1 MESKIKLMM
10 MEKLPSHLIIDH
22 IDKNISDDIYNYD
35 SSYESYESIMIDCFA
50 YNYPDVAEYIYNR
63 GGFVFLKNN
72 QPIIDY
78 INESIIS
85 GNVNFK
91 FLDWLIHNHFIDKF
105 ITSSLYEKS
114 IDDNYE
120 SIESY
125 ISSILNI
132 LILQNPPNIKFVDWI
147 IDYFPF
153 LSHSQ
158 YDTIIYIGYKSDIDT
173 MIRYINYY
181 NYSKPIEYIYNI
193 NSIVEKIYSNALFDS
208 RTEIIEYLENNFSIS
223 PYTKEIDRI
232 KNNNIS
238 YLFSGIEKD
247 LNYSFILPHLL
258 FMIPPN
264 IMKLSIQKYIA
275 DLSIDNSISFWES
288 LLIQSIYVSNIK
300 TIKMIFK
307 MIPEDIVINKYNIT
321 REMQNIVDLSKTNS
335 IFSIRRQQVFL
346 WLKNNKN
353 IDIVVSRDRT
363 HSNEYIPCYSDK
375 LLTVSEW

>member
-1 MESKIKLMM
+1 MT
-10 MEKLPSHLIIDH
+10 P
-22 IDKNISDDIYNYD
+22 Y
-35 SSYESYESIMIDCFA
+35 CFL

-85 GNVNFK
+85 GDVNIK

-147 IDYFPF
+147 IDHFPF

-173 MIRYINYY
+173 MIRYINHY

-193 NSIVEKIYSNALFDS
+193 NSIVEKIYSNALFNS
-208 RTEIIEYLENNFSIS
+208 RTEIIEYLENKFSVS
-223 PYTKEIDRI
+223 PYYKYIDKI
-232 KNNNIS
+232 KQNINS
-238 YLFSGIEKD
+238 LFSGIEKNLD
-247 LNYSFILPHLL
+247 YPFNLPHVL
-258 FMIPPN
+258 FMIPTN
-264 IMKLSIQKYIA
+264 IMELSIQKYIR
-275 DLSIDNSISFWES
+275 DLSIDTTTSFWES
-288 LLIQSIYVSNIK
+288 LLIQSIYVSNTN
-300 TIKMIFK
+300 TIKRIFN
-307 MIPEDIVINKYNIT
+307 MIPEDIVINKDNISQ
-321 REMQNIVDLSKTNS
+321 EFKKIVDLSKTNS
-335 IFSIRRQQVFL
+335 IFNLRRQRVFQ
-346 WLKNNKN
+346 WLKNNK
-353 IDIVVSRDRT
+353 DIIIC
-363 HSNEYIPCYSDK
+363 HFF
-375 LLTVSEW
+375 